1 MKRLL
6 LLTIFSVVLGAGLVE
21 AQTVS
26 YQISATIPAIVGFNV
41 PDPQAEAALA
51 TANTPLEKMTERIV
65 RNDQSIILETF
76 VPR

>member
-1 MKRLL
+1 MKKFL
-6 LLTIFSVVLGAGLVE
+6 LLTIVSVALGAGLVE

-41 PDPQAEAALA
+41 PDPQAVAAFE
-51 TANTPLEKMTERIV
+51 TANTPLEKIIERIV